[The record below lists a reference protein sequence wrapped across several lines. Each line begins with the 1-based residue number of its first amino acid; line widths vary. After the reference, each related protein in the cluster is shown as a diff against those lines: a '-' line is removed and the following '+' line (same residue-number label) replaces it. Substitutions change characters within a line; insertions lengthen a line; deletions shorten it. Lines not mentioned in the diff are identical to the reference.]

1 MYQNNPKQGGWIE
14 NEEKPKITVKPQ
26 TQSVGMRTQFLN
38 NNDKE
43 QKEEIAEEMKEK
55 IKIGQEIN
63 NNRP

>member
-1 MYQNNPKQGGWIE
+1 
-14 NEEKPKITVKPQ
+14 
-26 TQSVGMRTQFLN
+26 MRTQFLN